1 MEELQGNEAVE
12 NNSENTE
19 QVEEQGSLNYDV
31 EVSLEESEEKEI
43 LDKLMADNPGKE
55 ESDLAEDIEKLKEET
70 LSAKREQAIED
81 LKKIDEVK
89 AREGNSELSDED
101 AWEIALK
108 EEEES
113 AAKSQQEDM
122 LKDPFSVEET
132 KSENEPAPQNNE
144 QQLQEMQQKVAQA
157 EAVLQDPLI
166 DGYLKFKQ
174 SGNGSF
180 REYLKSFE
188 LDKDYDSMPDKK
200 LYEMS
205 IKRLDLTEEELEYE
219 MDRFE
224 DLSPVQRKMEARK
237 MRAELKAE
245 QEERIKNVAF
255 DNSQQSAEQQ
265 RKTQELQKQN
275 HEKFVG
281 LTKSMVGKGYYG
293 LNLTEDMTKQIHDH
307 VVSGKIGFINADGT
321 VNVNKMFDFAAW
333 ELFKKDVLQNK
344 VQQGKVKGQTAEFVK
359 RAAPKRT
366 GLKTTRV
373 GGRTNDYNA
382 YLKAR
387 GDAAG
392 RRGVNGGN
400 ITL

>member
-1 MEELQGNEAVE
+1 MEEIKGDIVAED
-12 NNSENTE
+12 NNVNTE
-19 QVEEQGSLNYDV
+19 EEQEDGSLNYEV
-31 EVSLEESEEKEI
+31 EVSLEETEEQEI

-55 ESDLAEDIEKLKEET
+55 ESDLTEDIEKLKEET
-70 LSAKREQAIED
+70 LTAKREQAIED
-81 LKKIDEVK
+81 IKKIDDVK
-89 AREGNSELSDED
+89 SREGNSDMSDED

-113 AAKSQQEDM
+113 TAKNKQEDI
-122 LKDPFSVEET
+122 LKDPFSIEES
-132 KSENEPAPQNNE
+132 KDEPATQSNE
-144 QQLQEMQQKVAQA
+144 QQLQEMQQKVSQA

-166 DGYLKFKQ
+166 DGYIKFKQ

-188 LDKDYDSMPDKK
+188 LDKDYDAMPDKK

-205 IKRLDLTEEELEYE
+205 IKRLDLTEDELEFE

-245 QEERIKNVAF
+245 QEDRIKNVAF
-255 DNSQQSAEQQ
+255 DNSQQSEEQQ
-265 RKTQELQKQN
+265 RKTQEIQKQN

-281 LTKSMVGKGYYG
+281 LTKSMAGKGYYG
-293 LNLTEDMTKQIHDH
+293 LNLTEDMTKEIHDH

-344 VQQGKVKGQTAEFVK
+344 VHQGKVKGQTAEFVK

-373 GGRTNDYNA
+373 GGKSNDYNA

-392 RRGVNGGN
+392 RRGVSNGN

>member
-1 MEELQGNEAVE
+1 MEEIKGDIVVGD
-12 NNSENTE
+12 NNENTE
-19 QVEEQGSLNYDV
+19 EGQEQDSLSYEV
-31 EVSLEESEEKEI
+31 EVSLEETEEKDI
-43 LDKLMADNPGKE
+43 LEKLMADNPGKE
-55 ESDLAEDIEKLKEET
+55 ESDLTEDIEKLKEET
-70 LSAKREQAIED
+70 LSAKREQAVED
-81 LKKIDEVK
+81 IKKIDDVK
-89 AREGNSELSDED
+89 AREGNADLSDED

-108 EEEES
+108 EEDES
-113 AAKSQQEDM
+113 TAKTQQEDI
-122 LKDPFSVEET
+122 LKDPFSIEES
-132 KSENEPAPQNNE
+132 KSEPATQSNE
-144 QQLQEMQQKVAQA
+144 QQLQEMQQKVSQA
-157 EAVLQDPLI
+157 ETVLQDPLI

-174 SGNGSF
+174 SNNGSF

-188 LDKDYDSMPDKK
+188 LDKDYDSMSDKK

-205 IKRLDLTEEELEYE
+205 IKKLELTEEELEYE
-219 MDRFE
+219 MDRFD

-237 MRAELKAE
+237 MRSELKTE

-255 DNSQQSAEQQ
+255 DNSQQSSEKQKQ
-265 RKTQELQKQN
+265 MQELQKQN

-281 LTKSMVGKGYYG
+281 LTKSMTGKGYYG
-293 LNLTEDMTKQIHDH
+293 LNLTEEMTKEVHDH

-344 VQQGKVKGQTAEFVK
+344 VHQGKVKGQTAEFVK

-373 GGRTNDYNA
+373 GGKSNDYNA

-392 RRGVNGGN
+392 RRGVNNGN

>member
-1 MEELQGNEAVE
+1 MEEIKGDIVVE
-12 NNSENTE
+12 DNNVNTE
-19 QVEEQGSLNYDV
+19 EEQENGSLNYEV
-31 EVSLEESEEKEI
+31 EVSLEETEEQEI

-55 ESDLAEDIEKLKEET
+55 ESDLTEDIEKLKEET
-70 LSAKREQAIED
+70 LTAKREQAIED
-81 LKKIDEVK
+81 IKKIDDVK
-89 AREGNSELSDED
+89 SREGNSDMSDED

-113 AAKSQQEDM
+113 TAKNEQEDI
-122 LKDPFSVEET
+122 LKDPFSIEES
-132 KSENEPAPQNNE
+132 KDEPTTQSNE
-144 QQLQEMQQKVAQA
+144 QQLQEMQQKVSQA

-166 DGYLKFKQ
+166 DGYIKFKQ

-188 LDKDYDSMPDKK
+188 LDKDYDAMPDKK

-205 IKRLDLTEEELEYE
+205 IKRLDLTEDELEFE

-224 DLSPVQRKMEARK
+224 DLSPVQRKLEARK

-245 QEERIKNVAF
+245 QEDRIKNVAF

-265 RKTQELQKQN
+265 RKNQEIQKQN

-281 LTKSMVGKGYYG
+281 LTKSMAGKGYYG
-293 LNLTEDMTKQIHDH
+293 LNLTEDMTKEIHDH

-344 VQQGKVKGQTAEFVK
+344 VHQGKVKGQTAEFVK

-373 GGRTNDYNA
+373 GGKSNDYNA

-392 RRGVNGGN
+392 RRGVSNGN

>member
-1 MEELQGNEAVE
+1 MEENKDDIVAED
-12 NNSENTE
+12 NNVNTE
-19 QVEEQGSLNYDV
+19 EEQEQGSLNYEV
-31 EVSLEESEEKEI
+31 EVSLEETEEQEI
-43 LDKLMADNPGKE
+43 LERLMADNPGKE
-55 ESDLAEDIEKLKEET
+55 ESDLTEDIEKLKEET
-70 LSAKREQAIED
+70 LNAKREQAVED
-81 LKKIDEVK
+81 IKKIDEVK
-89 AREGNSELSDED
+89 AREGNSDMSDDD

-108 EEEES
+108 EEEETT
-113 AAKSQQEDM
+113 AKTEQEDI
-122 LKDPFSVEET
+122 LKDPFSVEDSKSEPAT
-132 KSENEPAPQNNE
+132 KSNE
-144 QQLQEMQQKVAQA
+144 QQLQEMQQKVSQA

-174 SGNGSF
+174 SGNGNF

-188 LDKDYDSMPDKK
+188 LDKDYDAMPDKK

-205 IKRLDLTEEELEYE
+205 IKKLELTEEELEFE

-245 QEERIKNVAF
+245 QEDRIKNVAF
-255 DNSQQSAEQQ
+255 DNSQQSAEKQKQ
-265 RKTQELQKQN
+265 MQEMQKQN

-281 LTKSMVGKGYYG
+281 LTKSMAGKGYYG
-293 LNLTEDMTKQIHDH
+293 LNLTEEMTKEIHDH

-333 ELFKKDVLQNK
+333 ELFKKDVLQGK
-344 VQQGKVKGQTAEFVK
+344 VHQGKVKGQTAEFVK

-373 GGRTNDYNA
+373 GGKSNDYNA

-392 RRGVNGGN
+392 RRGVNNGN